1 MYNNICL
8 NYAKKGNE
16 NKKKFN
22 YFKLFFIFHFTF
34 VRINKKK
41 ALFEKRANKTD
52 ILNFNYVLAAPSTRK
67 TSPVI

>member
-1 MYNNICL
+1 MPASNQLNIKPMYNNICF

-41 ALFEKRANKTD
+41 ALF
-52 ILNFNYVLAAPSTRK
+52 
-67 TSPVI
+67 

>member
-41 ALFEKRANKTD
+41 ALFLAKKRANKTD
-52 ILNFNYVLAAPSTRK
+52 ILSF
-67 TSPVI
+67 